1 MQPVTVRLRAFLAL
15 LGLLALAAPATSRT
29 ALADVKAIETAASKE
44 GELTWYV
51 ASIDAR
57 NAEKAAKQFTDKYG
71 IKVNVVRAAS
81 QIMFQRLE
89 QDLSQSVANADVFS
103 SVDIGNFITLKANG
117 ALAAYAPENAKDLL
131 PIFQN
136 LDPDGLFHAT
146 VASVIAIDYNSD
158 KVKDPPKS
166 WTDLTDPKWAGK
178 LALGHPAY
186 SGFAGNWAAQMQKLY
201 GKSYFERL
209 EKLQP
214 LVSRSLLDA
223 TNLLSSGERLVT
235 ASPISPILEFK
246 DKGNPLAIQY
256 PDDGAILVSTP
267 SGILKNAPHPN
278 AAKLFMEFLLGPEFN
293 VILAEAH
300 YETMRAD
307 VKPLPGAK
315 SVAEIKVIRPTIE
328 DSTKGIPAAAEV
340 WRDVF
345 GQ

>member
-1 MQPVTVRLRAFLAL
+1 MPARSRILTLLLAL
-15 LGLLALAAPATSRT
+15 LALLSLAASRA
-29 ALADVKAIETAASKE
+29 ALADIKDIEAAAKKE

-57 NAEKAAKQFTDKYG
+57 NAEMAAKQFTDKHG

-89 QDLSQSVANADVFS
+89 QDLSQNVANADVFS
-103 SVDIGNFITLKANG
+103 SVDIGNFVALKKNG
-117 ALAAYAPENAKDLL
+117 ALIAYLPDNAKDLL
-131 PIFQN
+131 PSFQH
-136 LDPDGLFHAT
+136 LDPDSAFHAT

-158 KVKDPPKS
+158 KVKDPPKT

-186 SGFAGNWAAQMQKLY
+186 SGFAGNWAAQMLKLY
-201 GKSYFERL
+201 GKSYFEKL
-209 EKLQP
+209 EMLQP

-256 PDDGAILVSTP
+256 PEDGAILVSTP

-315 SVAEIKVIRPTIE
+315 SVAEIKVIKPTLE
-328 DSTKGIPAAAEV
+328 DSTQGIPEVAEL
-340 WRDVF
+340 WRNVF

>member
-1 MQPVTVRLRAFLAL
+1 MSIRHCVVVLFLASAC
-15 LGLLALAAPATSRT
+15 LATTGIAR
-29 ALADVKAIETAASKE
+29 ADVKAIEPAAKQE

-57 NAEKAAKQFTDKYG
+57 NAEKAGRVFTEKYG
-71 IKVNVVRAAS
+71 IKVNIVRAAS

-89 QDLSQSVANADVFS
+89 QDLSQRASNADVFS
-103 SVDIGNFITLKANG
+103 SVDIGNFIVLKKNG
-117 ALAAYAPENAKDLL
+117 SLAAYTPENAKDLL

-136 LDPDGLFHAT
+136 LDPEGYFHAT

-158 KVKDPPKS
+158 KVKPEDAPKS
-166 WTDLTDPKWAGK
+166 WTDLLDPKWANK
-178 LALGHPAY
+178 IALGHPAY
-186 SGFAGNWAAQMQKLY
+186 SGFAGNWAAQMFKLY
-201 GKSYFERL
+201 GKQYFERI

-256 PDDGAILVSTP
+256 PTDGAILVSTP

-278 AAKLFMEFLLGPEFN
+278 AARLFMEFLLGPEFN
-293 VILAEAH
+293 VILAHAH

-315 SVAEIKVIRPTIE
+315 SVADIKVIRPSLE
-328 DSTKGIPAAAEV
+328 DSLNGIPAVAEL
-340 WRDVF
+340 WRNVF

>member
-1 MQPVTVRLRAFLAL
+1 MTVHSRRLLCLIALIFLATSQ
-15 LGLLALAAPATSRT
+15 AAR
-29 ALADVKAIETAASKE
+29 ADISAIAASARTE

-51 ASIDAR
+51 ASIDAQ

-89 QDLSQSVANADVFS
+89 QDLSQGVANADVFS
-103 SVDIGNFITLKANG
+103 SVDIGNFATLKKSG
-117 ALAAYAPENAKDLL
+117 SLAAYVPENAKDLL

-136 LDPDGLFHAT
+136 LDPDGFFHAT

-186 SGFAGNWAAQMQKLY
+186 SGFAGNWAAQMLKLY

-293 VILAEAH
+293 VILAQAH
-300 YETMRAD
+300 YETMRPD

-315 SVAEIKVIRPTIE
+315 SVADIKIIRPTIV
-328 DSTKGIPAAAEV
+328 DATQGIPEVAEL
-340 WRDVF
+340 WRNVF

>member
-1 MQPVTVRLRAFLAL
+1 MPVRLHVPTAPLVSLAL
-15 LGLLALAAPATSRT
+15 LALISVIASGP
-29 ALADVKAIETAASKE
+29 ALADIKDIEAAAKKE

-57 NAEKAAKQFTDKYG
+57 NAEKAGKRFTDKYG

-89 QDLSQSVANADVFS
+89 QDLSQNVGNADVFS
-103 SVDIGNFITLKANG
+103 SVDIANFVTLKNNG
-117 ALAAYAPENAKDLL
+117 ALLAYLPDNAKDLL
-131 PIFQN
+131 PSFQH
-136 LDPDGLFHAT
+136 LDPDNAFHAT

-158 KVKDPPKS
+158 KVKDPPKT

-186 SGFAGNWAAQMQKLY
+186 SGFAGNWAAQMLKLY
-201 GKSYFERL
+201 GKSYFEKL

-278 AAKLFMEFLLGPEFN
+278 AAKVFMEFLLGPEFN

-307 VKPLPGAK
+307 VKPLPGTK
-315 SVAEIKVIRPTIE
+315 SVAEIKVIKPTAE
-328 DSTKGIPAAAEV
+328 DSTQGIPEVAEL
-340 WRDVF
+340 WRNVF

>member
-1 MQPVTVRLRAFLAL
+1 MIARALFAL
-15 LGLLALAAPATSRT
+15 VFVALTAHQT
-29 ALADVKAIETAASKE
+29 ALADIKDIEAGARRE

-57 NAEKAAKQFTDKYG
+57 NAEKAAKQFTDRYG
-71 IKVNVVRAAS
+71 VKVNVVRAAS

-89 QDLSQSVANADVFS
+89 QDLSQNVANADVFS
-103 SVDIGNFITLKANG
+103 SVDIGNFVTLRQSG
-117 ALAAYAPENAKDLL
+117 ALAAYTPDNAKALL
-131 PIFQN
+131 PAFQN
-136 LDPDGLFHAT
+136 LDPDGTFHAT

-158 KVKDPPKS
+158 KVEDPPKT

-186 SGFAGNWAAQMQKLY
+186 SGFAGNWAAQMLKLY
-201 GKSYFERL
+201 GKSYFEKL

-223 TNLLSSGERLVT
+223 TNLLSSGERQVT

-256 PDDGAILVSTP
+256 PEDGAILVSTP

-278 AAKLFMEFLLGPEFN
+278 AAKLFMEYLLGPEFN

-300 YETMRAD
+300 YESMRAD

-315 SVAEIKVIRPTIE
+315 SVAEIKVIRPTLA
-328 DSTKGIPAAAEV
+328 DSTDGIPAVAEL
-340 WRDVF
+340 WRNVF